1 MVVPLGLYECFL
13 NVIVDYHLFVLLHG
27 DDAGGPQLLGY
38 DVHCPGQMAHRK
50 SYQSYF
56 GIGQSHSFAK
66 VVLPPS
72 VGYDSTISH
81 SLTGSY
87 PLFALLSV
95 DHDLAS
101 GVPWVAG
108 NTPPPAVPP
117 WEYPMDPVDWN
128 SLDV

>member
-87 PLFALLSV
+87 PLLDLHSV
-95 DHDLAS
+95 DH
-101 GVPWVAG
+101 GVPGVAG
-108 NTPPPAVPP
+108 NTHPPVGPP
-117 WEYPMDPVDWN
+117 VEYPMGPEDWN
-128 SLDV
+128 SLDF